1 MFINHKKT
9 GANLMLK
16 FNQLFLGLVSIILCV
31 GLMGCGGA
39 TTTENKPPA
48 NTATK
53 PADTKPAENKPAD
66 SKPADSKPATN
77 SDAAKAESIGVPE
90 CDEYIKK
97 YEACLMSK
105 VPEAQRA
112 AFKTSYDT
120 LKKSWKEAAA
130 TPQGKAGLAQGC
142 KMALDQAKSSFA
154 SFGCEW

>member
-1 MFINHKKT
+1 MF
-9 GANLMLK
+9 K
-16 FNQLFLGLVSIILCV
+16 FNRIFLGLFSIILCV

-39 TTTENKPPA
+39 TTTENKPAA

-53 PADTKPAENKPAD
+53 PADTKPEANKE
-66 SKPADSKPATN
+66 
-77 SDAAKAESIGVPE
+77 AAKADEIGVPE

-120 LKKSWKEAAA
+120 LRKSWKEAAA
-130 TPQGKAGLAQGC
+130 TPQGKAGLATGC
-142 KMALDQAKSSFA
+142 KMALDQAKTSFA
-154 SFGCEW
+154 SFGCQW